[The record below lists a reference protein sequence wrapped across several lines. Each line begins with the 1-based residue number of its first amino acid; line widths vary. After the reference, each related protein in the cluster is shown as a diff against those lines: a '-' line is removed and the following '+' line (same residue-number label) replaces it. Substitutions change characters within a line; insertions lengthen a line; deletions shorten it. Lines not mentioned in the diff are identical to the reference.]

1 MNDTNKPTELH
12 PAPINPEVR
21 FHEAIGEEMVNTGG
35 IVAMIRDGETP
46 QARQLYRL
54 YLAEHRARLA
64 LPLSDEQRQQEAM
77 LAALKRFGLN
87 LVEFEQ

>member
-1 MNDTNKPTELH
+1 MSDTSKPIELH

-21 FHEAIGEEMVNTGG
+21 FHEGIGEEVANTGF

-46 QARQLYRL
+46 QARELYRL

-64 LPLSDEQRQQEAM
+64 LPLTDEKRQQEAM
-77 LAALKRFGLN
+77 LAAMKRFGLN
-87 LVEFEQ
+87 LVEFKQ